1 MEMQVAS
8 ALALWAAQPL
18 CRFVHDTKVCF
29 TQCQSFF
36 CSFVAI
42 PIQGWRRWEQDV
54 AHQSCNGGGNEV
66 NEHGGA
72 ASGDFFLSHIAV
84 NVCRVLISRHA
95 STAGKAPAFTA
106 SKAKIDRGC
115 KATKKTAKTSACW
128 RGEEEAKKGGK
139 LLLLHLQGCV
149 PYLIH
154 SNFSSV
160 IKQVHPDTGISN
172 KVMAILKSLMNDIFK
187 HKVLISRRKV
197 KRIRYLSLLSHSVFM
212 LIISINSGLH
222 ITGSNQVSSNIVWAL
237 SLFWFPHLWHCNGL
251 CMKVFSHSS
260 KFVIVQ
266 SNTNH

>member
-128 RGEEEAKKGGK
+128 REKKKRKKEESYSSYIYKGVC
-139 LLLLHLQGCV
+139 LTW
-149 PYLIH
+149 YI
-154 SNFSSV
+154 
-160 IKQVHPDTGISN
+160 
-172 KVMAILKSLMNDIFK
+172 
-187 HKVLISRRKV
+187 LISLQSSNRSTPTLVSPTRQW
-197 KRIRYLSLLSHSVFM
+197 LSLKASWT
-212 LIISINSGLH
+212 I
-222 ITGSNQVSSNIVWAL
+222 SSNTKF
-237 SLFWFPHLWHCNGL
+237 SLAGA
-251 CMKVFSHSS
+251 K
-260 KFVIVQ
+260 
-266 SNTNH
+266 